1 MSAENMDT
9 EIHRPGDIDYSLT
22 AIKNCSIMLDIGS
35 EYLCETPLLQK
46 VGTCLKE
53 NVSYLID
60 HINDIKKQFV
70 GKPAQ
75 KTKLEDRL
83 EQLADF
89 SRLLQKTEKDIIQK
103 CISGELG
110 DKFMPVV
117 KEINF
122 LRGRVEGNPISYTKI
137 DSALGIIGRFKFV
150 ATSIKSVFFF
160 LFKIFFVCAL
170 ICLIVF
176 SLLYF
181 NMGSEKEIT
190 SRINQKKD
198 LLSSE
203 KARFSILNKKIEQ
216 IQKKIDT
223 INQDEL
229 KRQDVIELI
238 DLNIKVYRLEEEKQN
253 RLSKLK
259 NIKDSLNKCQDEL
272 EEMQRK
278 SIWQRL
284 LKQ

>member
-1 MSAENMDT
+1 MDT
-9 EIHRPGDIDYSLT
+9 ENHRPGNIDYSLT
-22 AIKNCSIMLDIGS
+22 EIKNYSIMLDIGS
-35 EYLCETPLLQK
+35 EYLSETPLLQK
-46 VGTCLKE
+46 ISTCLE
-53 NVSYLID
+53 DNIVFLID

-75 KTKLEDRL
+75 KIKLEDRL

-89 SRLLQKTEKDIIQK
+89 SRLLQKTDKKITEK
-103 CISGELG
+103 CVSGELG

-122 LRGRVEGNPISYTKI
+122 LRGRVETNPVSYTNI

-160 LFKIFFVCAL
+160 LFKILFVCTL
-170 ICLIVF
+170 IFLIVF

-181 NMGSEKEIT
+181 NMGSEKEII
-190 SRINQKKD
+190 SRINQKKE
-198 LLSSE
+198 LISSE
-203 KARFSILNKKIEQ
+203 MDKCSALNKKVEQ

-229 KRQDVIELI
+229 KRQEVIELI
-238 DLNIKVYRLEEEKQN
+238 DLNIKAYRLEEEKQS

-259 NIKDSLNKCQDEL
+259 NLNDSLNKSQDEL
-272 EEMQRK
+272 EEMQRQ
-278 SIWQRL
+278 SIWQRVF
-284 LKQ
+284 KQ